1 MGIFM
6 GMPRKM
12 AGFVFATI
20 EVIGVLI
27 AIGLGVLLLVAIE
40 IGLRLR
46 GAGAERRTGLL
57 SELREE
63 ARLLTEGAKA
73 E

>member
-1 MGIFM
+1 
-6 GMPRKM
+6 
-12 AGFVFATI
+12 V
-20 EVIGVLI
+20 
-27 AIGLGVLLLVAIE
+27 IGLGVLLLVSIE
-40 IGLRLR
+40 IGLR

-63 ARLLTEGAKA
+63 ARLLGDGATQKA